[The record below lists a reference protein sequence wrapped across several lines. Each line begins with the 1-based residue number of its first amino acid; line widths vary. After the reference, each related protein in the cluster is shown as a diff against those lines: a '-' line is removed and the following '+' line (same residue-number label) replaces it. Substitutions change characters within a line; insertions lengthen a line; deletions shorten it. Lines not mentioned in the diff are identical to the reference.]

1 MGSISGELRSHMPCG
16 VAKINTFFFF
26 FKESS
31 ARSQSP
37 SILHP
42 TMIQSDPLATSCTVA
57 EWGWGDMQN
66 ENGEDQQ
73 HKLPLKEQVTP
84 GGPQAVRQER
94 IKSKIASDG

>member
-1 MGSISGELRSHMPCG
+1 MPCG

-42 TMIQSDPLATSCTVA
+42 TMIQSDPLASSCTVA